1 MTLKAKIIIGVVL
14 FILIVGAGYSAKK
27 VHIPKTSK
35 TSFETENQTETTTSQ
50 NEMGEIVYKG
60 KFMIQLKTL

>member
-1 MTLKAKIIIGVVL
+1 MTLKTRIIIGIVL

-35 TSFETENQTETTTSQ
+35 TSFETENQTTISQ
-50 NEMGEIVYKG
+50 DEEMGEIV
-60 KFMIQLKTL
+60 